1 MWGGSN
7 EKLKN
12 FATDRVYGPGDAW
25 FSSTDGIHDIV
36 SFVHFP
42 RMELAVYGELGRLLR
57 AYYEDRPPEETP
69 PPSEAEAAGES
80 VPL

>member
-12 FATDRVYGPGDAW
+12 FATDRVYGQGDAW

-42 RMELAVYGELGRLLR
+42 RMDFPVYRELGRLLNT
-57 AYYEDRPPEETP
+57 YYGDTPTDTP
-69 PPSEAEAAGES
+69 PPSEAKAA
-80 VPL
+80 VPKAK

>member
-36 SFVHFP
+36 SFVHLP